1 MAEIIAFP
9 RRARGLGGHVTAS
22 LQDLALRLRG
32 SWRCEQRRIAPH
44 RMEVVLI
51 PTVVGRA
58 AAAGFRVLC
67 DGAGFVLLDGRD
79 GHLGRY
85 ADLRDVALVIAD
97 LVGTRAPAVSPRRR
111 A

>member
-9 RRARGLGGHVTAS
+9 RRARGPGGPETAP
-22 LQDLALRLRG
+22 LQELAERLRG
-32 SWRCEQRRIAPH
+32 SWRCEQCWNAQH
-44 RMEVVLI
+44 RLEVVLI
-51 PTVVGRA
+51 PTVIGRA
-58 AAAGFRVLC
+58 DAPGYRVLC
-67 DGAGFVLLDGRD
+67 EGAGFVLLDDRD

-97 LVGTRAPAVSPRRR
+97 LVGTRTPALPPRRR